1 MKSYAEFLRSN
12 YLGKKGELITSEYP
26 RWIFVIKKSSPDF
39 GTAKLV
45 DVGSDY
51 AEFEVANGLRLVPLN
66 QLVLEVE

>member
-1 MKSYAEFLRSN
+1 MKSYAEILRGN

-51 AEFEVANGLRLVPLN
+51 AEFEVANGLRFVPLN
-66 QLVLEVE
+66 LLVLEVE